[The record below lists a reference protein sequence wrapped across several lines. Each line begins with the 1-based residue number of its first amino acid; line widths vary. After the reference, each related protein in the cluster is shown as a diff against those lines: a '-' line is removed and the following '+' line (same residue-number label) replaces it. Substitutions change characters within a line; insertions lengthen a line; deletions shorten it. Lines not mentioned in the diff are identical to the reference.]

1 MILNKLTIHN
11 IASIEDAE
19 IDFNAEPISSAS
31 LFLICGTTGSG
42 KSTILDCIAL
52 SLYGT
57 SPRLQSSPQKSSA
70 DTEDVKLSDE
80 RQYLRR
86 GSKEGYSILE
96 FTGNDN
102 INYTAKI
109 FFRYKKTE
117 KIDASKRILEYG
129 NTVLDKKGEIEKK
142 IKDATGI
149 EYSQFC
155 RTTLLAQGE
164 FTKFLKSNDA
174 DKSSILE
181 KITGTEIYSVIGK
194 KIFEKNKSDEEIFK
208 TESLK
213 LENIK
218 TLSDEEKDNYC
229 SQINNLNAELKENE
243 EILTNYRSIKQWFDT
258 KIDIENDIKRT
269 GDRLDISRSKKNDIY
284 YNRHKFITDYEKH
297 SKIIDTYGNLV
308 KHKKELTEYQSTR
321 EEFFKRY
328 KELYCNLSYYENIL
342 KQKQEK
348 EAALKLKYEAIKNKN
363 ELYEQA
369 SAIYSCID
377 RIINYKNEISKQE
390 KEIISLSEKLKQEE
404 PSKNELIKGIDELT
418 SKINDRNKEAKE
430 ILQKLEALDFNKLS
444 TELNNIKEQ
453 QIKFNEALSIIN
465 EIDESEKKN
474 QRNRETIENLRNNL
488 LDEETKNK
496 KEEKDIADKKSDF
509 ENISRNKIIYNDT
522 AKQIALLRTNL
533 SKGDICPVCGNIIKN
548 LPSEENINKIADNIK
563 REYESAKENLDL
575 LEKTHTSTVLQINNL
590 QKEIIHL
597 ENGINELNEKKAA
610 LYNQLNTILSSVGL
624 DYNKKKEEIS
634 NSINNFLVYNDNS
647 IKALTQQQ
655 ELYNKYNNDYK
666 LTITSKD
673 ENANNLANKKSE
685 LEKIT
690 HNIITIE
697 NNIVSIKAIKA
708 TKENDLHKEFELLQS
723 TPLFNYYNKEDNLS
737 FIKQDLQQKQNSYK
751 ELLNAI
757 NDIESTIE
765 SYSKTISEAKNI
777 SDKITDQ
784 FKDNDFEV
792 TSNGYKNTITLSQQE
807 IIAKLNSIY
816 DDIVK
821 NSGYISKT
829 ENAIKESDALLYNYL
844 NLHNIDL
851 NYIKEM
857 YNTSEETLLGYKN
870 YIDSVDNEIHQA
882 TAILK
887 DRKESL
893 LKHLSL
899 QNEEIQ
905 KSSIDE
911 YIAKIKEYDDIRNKN
926 IARITEL
933 NTILSNDRHN
943 IEQYNKQKEILEKA
957 KYQYDISNRLEKA
970 FGDSDGKK
978 FRMIA
983 QSYILKELLNK
994 SNEYLEKISDR
1005 YRLSCQTNT
1014 LNIEVSDDYMG
1025 GRTRPVNMMSGG
1037 ESFIISLSLALGLS
1051 NLNNRLRSSN
1061 ILFIDEGFGTLDSNT
1076 LENVMNTLIRLHEIG
1091 GQKIGII
1098 SHVETLRERI
1108 ATKIEL
1114 TQQGSHSV
1122 INIYRSGPQQSSTIN
1137 I

>member
-19 IDFNAEPISSAS
+19 IDFKAEPISSAS
-31 LFLICGTTGSG
+31 IFLICGTTGSG

-70 DTEDVKLSDE
+70 DNEDVKLSDE

-96 FTGNDN
+96 FTGNDKT
-102 INYTAKI
+102 NYTAKI

-117 KIDASKRILEYG
+117 KIDSTKRILEYD
-129 NTVLDKKGEIEKK
+129 NTILDKKGEIDKR
-142 IKDATGI
+142 IKDAIGI
-149 EYSQFC
+149 DYSQFC

-194 KIFEKNKSDEEIFK
+194 KIFEKNKYNEEIFK
-208 TESLK
+208 SESMK

-218 TLSDEEKDNYC
+218 TLSNEEKDNYN

-243 EILTNYRSIKQWFDT
+243 EKLTDCRNIKQWFDS
-258 KIDIENDIKRT
+258 KDDIENDINRNC
-269 GDRLDISRSKKNDIY
+269 DRLKISLSKKDDIY
-284 YNRHKFITDYEKH
+284 YNRQKFISDYEKH
-297 SKIIDTYGNLV
+297 SKIIDTYGNFV
-308 KHKKELTEYQSTR
+308 KHKKEITEYQGTR
-321 EEFFKRY
+321 DVFYRRY
-328 KELYCNLSYYENIL
+328 KELFCNLSHYENIL
-342 KQKQEK
+342 KQKQAK
-348 EAALKLKYEAIKNKN
+348 EATLKLKYDSIKDKT

-369 SAIYSCID
+369 STIYSYID
-377 RIINYKNEISKQE
+377 RIINYKNEIAKQE
-390 KEIISLSEKLKQEE
+390 KEILLLSEKLRQEE
-404 PSKNELIKGIDELT
+404 PSKNEIVKSIDELT
-418 SKINDRNKEAKE
+418 SKINDRNKEAQE
-430 ILQKLEALDFNKLS
+430 ILQKLEALDFNKIS
-444 TELNNIKEQ
+444 TELSNIKEQ
-453 QIKFNEALSIIN
+453 QIRFNEALSIIK
-465 EIDESEKKN
+465 EIDDTEKKN
-474 QRNRETIENLRNNL
+474 LTNRETIENLKNDLSR
-488 LDEETKNK
+488 EESKNK
-496 KEEKDIADKKSDF
+496 KEEKAIADKKSCF

-533 SKGDICPVCGNIIKN
+533 SKGDICPVCGNIVKDM
-548 LPSEENINKIADNIK
+548 PSEENINKLADDIK
-563 REYESAKENLDL
+563 REYENAKQELDL

-597 ENGINELNEKKAA
+597 ESGIKELDEKKAA
-610 LYNQLNTILSSVGL
+610 LYSQLNTILSSVGL
-624 DYNKKKEEIS
+624 DHNKKKEEIS
-634 NSINNFLVYNDNS
+634 DSINNLLIYNGNT

-655 ELYNKYNNDYK
+655 ELYNKYNDDYK
-666 LTITSKD
+666 ITITRKD
-673 ENANNLANKKSE
+673 ESTNNLANKKSE
-685 LEKIT
+685 LEQIT
-690 HNIITIE
+690 HNIIAIE
-697 NNIVSIKAIKA
+697 NNIASIKAINK

-723 TPLFNYYNKEDNLS
+723 TPLFNYYNKEDDLS
-737 FIKQDLQQKQNSYK
+737 FIRQDLQQKQNSYK
-751 ELLNAI
+751 ELVNEI
-757 NDIESTIE
+757 NDIEAAIE
-765 SYSKTISEAKNI
+765 SDSKAISEAKNI
-777 SDKITDQ
+777 SDKITCQ
-784 FKDNDFEV
+784 FKDNDIDISPNE
-792 TSNGYKNTITLSQQE
+792 YKSTVTLSQQE
-807 IIAKLNSIY
+807 IIAELNSIY

-829 ENAIKESDALLYNYL
+829 ENAIKESDTLLHSYL
-844 NLHNIDL
+844 NQHNVDID
-851 NYIKEM
+851 YIKEM
-857 YNTSEETLLGYKN
+857 YNTSEETLLKYKN
-870 YIDSVDNEIHQA
+870 HIESVDNEIHQI

-905 KSSIDE
+905 KSSVDE
-911 YIAKIKEYDDIRNKN
+911 YIAKIKEYEDIKNKN

-933 NTILSNDRHN
+933 NTILGNDRHN
-943 IEQYNKQKEILEKA
+943 IEQYNRQKEILEKS
-957 KYQYDISNRLEKA
+957 KCQYDISNRLEKA

-983 QSYILKELLNK
+983 QSYILKELLSK
-994 SNEYLEKISDR
+994 SNEYLAKISDR

-1108 ATKIEL
+1108 PTKIEL
-1114 TQQGSHSV
+1114 TQKGSHSV
-1122 INIYRSGPQQSSTIN
+1122 INIYRNGPQQ
-1137 I
+1137 